1 MNHAVA
7 ITTLLSVVLISG
19 CATTPASED
28 PVLVK
33 LTEIEDRLDRIERVT
48 ANDSLVQM
56 ASQVD
61 EMQSELRQLR
71 GEVETLRF
79 EDQSAADRQRDQ
91 YLDLDRR
98 LQGMEQGGGVS
109 MATGATSG
117 AAVAAG
123 ATTGAAAPA
132 GSERSRYE
140 AAFELLKEGRYQE
153 ARTAFQQYLVDY
165 PNSDLAGHSQYW
177 LGETYYVSQDY
188 TAALPAFRKVVT
200 NYGSSRKLP
209 DALLKIGYC
218 QVELGEIG
226 AARKTLADV
235 VRQYPETTAAR
246 LASQKL
252 EQIGAG

>member
-1 MNHAVA
+1 MNHAA
-7 ITTLLSVVLISG
+7 AKATLLAAVFIAG

-48 ANDSLVQM
+48 ANESLVQM
-56 ASQVD
+56 ASQID
-61 EMQSELRQLR
+61 EMQGELRELR

-98 LQGMEQGGGVS
+98 LQGLEQGGGGS
-109 MATGATSG
+109 ISAGSATGV
-117 AAVAAG
+117 AVAAG
-123 ATTGAAAPA
+123 SAAGAAAPA

-140 AAFELLKEGRYQE
+140 AAFELLKEGRYEE

-188 TAALPAFRKVVT
+188 KAALPAFRKVVT
-200 NYGSSRKLP
+200 SYNTSRKLP

-218 QVELGEIG
+218 QVELGQLA